1 MDAEELWNTTLN
13 PETRKLTQVKVSPND
28 FEFASA
34 ISVIAGADTSIRK
47 EFVLDALLEGYDNY
61 EDAIDVL
68 KGVYEEMDYEEN
80 LEIEEIHYD

>member
-34 ISVIAGADTSIRK
+34 ISVIAGGRYFYS
-47 EFVLDALLEGYDNY
+47 
-61 EDAIDVL
+61 
-68 KGVYEEMDYEEN
+68 
-80 LEIEEIHYD
+80 